1 MAILKKDLFEEG
13 LIQSF
18 KEVSV
23 AEAICARPNKID
35 GQSATFTVMGTV
47 ALKDYEGTVDE
58 DKINTTGIKMLFD
71 KAKYFAVAVDDIDRV
86 QATAELLMPI
96 TEEGAYA
103 IKKDVET
110 AIFAEAVAG
119 AKAGNV
125 IGSAGAKKSIA
136 KPEEAYDYIVALGEK
151 LDNEVVPV
159 AGRYLLAKPE
169 FVNLL
174 CKDER
179 VLLHANQQVLPNG
192 ITTIDINGITVVKN
206 TFVPANQ
213 VIVMHNSA
221 VAFAKQIDEL
231 ETYRSQK
238 AFADVV
244 RGLVNYGVKTLR
256 PEGIA
261 VLNYT
266 IA

>member
-1 MAILKKDLFEEG
+1 MAILKRDLFEEG

-23 AEAICARPNKID
+23 AEAITAKPTRVD
-35 GQSATFTVMGTV
+35 GQSATFTVMGAV
-47 ALKDYEGTVDE
+47 ELKDYEGKVDE

-96 TEEGAYA
+96 TDEGAYA

-110 AIFAEAVAG
+110 AILAEAVAG

-125 IGSAGAKKSIA
+125 IGSAGAKKSIT

-159 AGRYLLAKPE
+159 MGRYLLAKPE

-174 CKDER
+174 CKDSR

-238 AFADVV
+238 SFSDVV
-244 RGLVNYGVKTLR
+244 RGLK
-256 PEGIA
+256 
-261 VLNYT
+261 LN
-266 IA
+266 

>member
-23 AEAICARPNKID
+23 AEAITAKPTRVD
-35 GQSATFTVMGTV
+35 GQSATFTVMGAV
-47 ALKDYEGTVDE
+47 ELKDYEGKVDE

-96 TEEGAYA
+96 TDEGAYA

-110 AIFAEAVAG
+110 AILAEAVAG

-136 KPEEAYDYIVALGEK
+136 KPEDAYDYIVALGEK

-159 AGRYLLAKPE
+159 MGRYLLAKPE

-174 CKDER
+174 AKDAR

-231 ETYRSQK
+231 ETYRSQS

-244 RGLVNYGVKTLR
+244 RGLK
-256 PEGIA
+256 
-261 VLNYT
+261 LN
-266 IA
+266 

>member
-1 MAILKKDLFEEG
+1 MAILKRDLFEEG

-23 AEAICARPNKID
+23 AEAITAKPTRVD
-35 GQSATFTVMGTV
+35 GQSATFTVMGAV
-47 ALKDYEGTVDE
+47 ELKDYEGKVDE

-86 QATAELLMPI
+86 QATAELLLPI

-110 AIFAEAVAG
+110 AILAEAVAG

-159 AGRYLLAKPE
+159 MGRYLLAKPE

-192 ITTIDINGITVVKN
+192 ITTIDVNGITVVKN

-238 AFADVV
+238 SFSDVV

-256 PEGIA
+256 PEAIA

>member
-1 MAILKKDLFEEG
+1 MAILKRDLFEEG

-23 AEAICARPNKID
+23 AEAITAKPTRVD
-35 GQSATFTVMGTV
+35 GQSATFTVMGAV
-47 ALKDYEGTVDE
+47 ELKDYEGKVDE

-96 TEEGAYA
+96 TDEGAYA

-110 AIFAEAVAG
+110 AILAEAVAG
-119 AKAGNV
+119 AKAENV

-136 KPEEAYDYIVALGEK
+136 KPEDAYDYIVALGEK

-159 AGRYLLAKPE
+159 MGRYLLAKPE

-174 CKDER
+174 AKDAR

-231 ETYRSQK
+231 ETYRSQS

-256 PEGIA
+256 PEAIA

>member
-1 MAILKKDLFEEG
+1 MAILKRDLFEEG

-23 AEAICARPNKID
+23 AEAITAKPTRVD
-35 GQSATFTVMGTV
+35 GQSATFTVMGAV
-47 ALKDYEGTVDE
+47 ELKDYEGKVDE

-96 TEEGAYA
+96 TDEGAYA

-110 AIFAEAVAG
+110 AILAEAVAG
-119 AKAGNV
+119 AKAENV
-125 IGSAGAKKSIA
+125 IGTAGAKKSIA
-136 KPEEAYDYIVALGEK
+136 TPEDAYDYIVALGEK

-159 AGRYLLAKPE
+159 MGRYLLAKPE

-174 CKDER
+174 AKDAR

-231 ETYRSQK
+231 ETYRSQS

-244 RGLVNYGVKTLR
+244 RGLK
-256 PEGIA
+256 
-261 VLNYT
+261 LN
-266 IA
+266 

>member
-23 AEAICARPNKID
+23 AEAITAKPTRVD
-35 GQSATFTVMGTV
+35 GQSATFTVMGAV
-47 ALKDYEGTVDE
+47 ELKDYEGKVDE

-96 TEEGAYA
+96 TDEGAYA

-110 AIFAEAVAG
+110 AILAEAVAG
-119 AKAGNV
+119 AKAENV
-125 IGSAGAKKSIA
+125 IGTAGAKKSIA
-136 KPEEAYDYIVALGEK
+136 TPEDAYDYIVALGEK

-159 AGRYLLAKPE
+159 MGRYLLAKPE

-174 CKDER
+174 CKDSR

-231 ETYRSQK
+231 ETYRSQS

-244 RGLVNYGVKTLR
+244 RGLK
-256 PEGIA
+256 
-261 VLNYT
+261 LN
-266 IA
+266 